1 MGFVRFQIVRSVVF
15 SLCFVASA
23 GVVGITAYLAT
34 QFINITTEKPFII
47 FALIVSVLSLFA
59 SAALGF
65 QYAFYSH
72 IAAISFLGVL
82 WLGLAATITDRIGY
96 IGCESLDG
104 LTRVTDQ
111 GQPYNAVTWC
121 RLTKATMGLSW
132 FNFAMMAIAV
142 VSWIRLQE
150 EEEKYR
156 LQGGYG
162 YAPYQQRLV
171 GPAGVLAGAGKGYL
185 SAGAVPVTTGYS
197 TGVQYAQQ
205 PGVQYAQQPGVQYVQ
220 QPNVQYVQQQPGVQY
235 VQQGTYPQVRQI

>member
-1 MGFVRFQIVRSVVF
+1 MGFIRFQIVRSVVF

-47 FALIVSVLSLFA
+47 FALAVSVLSLFA

-65 QYAFYSH
+65 HYAFYSH
-72 IAAISFLGVL
+72 IAGIAFLGIL

-104 LTRVTDQ
+104 LTRITDQ
-111 GQPYNAVTWC
+111 GQSFNAVTWC
-121 RLTKATMGLSW
+121 RLMKATMGLSW
-132 FNFAMMAIAV
+132 FNFAMLVIAV

-150 EEEKYR
+150 EEEQYE
-156 LQGGYG
+156 LQGPYRYG
-162 YAPYQQRLV
+162 PYQQRLV
-171 GPAGVLAGAGKGYL
+171 GAAPPLAGAGKGVL
-185 SAGAVPVTTGYS
+185 GAGAVPITTGYS

-205 PGVQYAQQPGVQYVQ
+205 PGVQYV
-220 QPNVQYVQQQPGVQY
+220 QQPGVQY
-235 VQQGTYPQVRQI
+235 VQQGVYPQVRPI